1 MRSAPA
7 PLLVLLLAGCGAEEE
22 ARAPAGN
29 AAKAAPAGPAYA
41 PTPTEVADMEAAAA
55 ALRLYYAHL
64 GRKDY
69 RAAWALRD
77 RRAGLD
83 YERFAAS
90 FARYRDYHADVGTPS
105 YPAESDG
112 FVWIDAPVQT
122 WGTQADGERFGSVGR
137 VLMKRRVGTRQWKLS
152 P

>member
-1 MRSAPA
+1 MKVRAA
-7 PLLVLLLAGCGAEEE
+7 LTLALLLAGCGAEDEE
-22 ARAPAGN
+22 RLPQANAVESAPAGR
-29 AAKAAPAGPAYA
+29 PYV
-41 PTPTEVADMEAAAA
+41 PTPSEVADMEAAAA

-77 RRAGLD
+77 QRPGLD

-90 FARYRDYHADVGTPS
+90 FGRYRDYHADVGTPS

-122 WGTQADGERFGSVGR
+122 WGTQTNGERFGSVGR
-137 VLMKRRVGTRQWKLS
+137 VLMKRRAGTREWKLS